1 MDDRKLRVL
10 TVEETEQVSGGAIS
24 TQTPSGNPTNGQ
36 GEGLV
41 RVNPAG
47 NAPPGQQF

>member
-1 MDDRKLRVL
+1 MDDKLREL
-10 TVEETEQVSGGAIS
+10 TSEELDHVSGGALS

-41 RVNPAG
+41 VVNPAG
-47 NAPPGQQF
+47 NIPPGQQF